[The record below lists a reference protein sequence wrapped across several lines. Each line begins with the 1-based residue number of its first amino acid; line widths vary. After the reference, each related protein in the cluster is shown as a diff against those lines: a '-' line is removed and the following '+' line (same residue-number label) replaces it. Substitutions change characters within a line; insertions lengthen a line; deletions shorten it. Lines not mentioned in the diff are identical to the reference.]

1 MKKLLFLI
9 ILFPSIILADDFK
22 MCQKIASE
30 INSSAPMTID
40 ETTRLTNTVCISS
53 LKKGKKVKLVYNYKI
68 LDGRVTKKNIQSR
81 RSNVLDKWCSKADMT
96 FTLKAYDIEH
106 SYSYMNDNYIAS
118 INLTINDCK

>member
-1 MKKLLFLI
+1 MKKLIFLI
-9 ILFPSIILADDFK
+9 TLFPNILLADDFK
-22 MCQKIASE
+22 MCQKTASE
-30 INSSAPMTID
+30 INSSAPMTVN
-40 ETTRLTNTVCISS
+40 ETTRLDNASCISS
-53 LKKGKKVKLVYNYKI
+53 LKKGKKIKLLYSYKI

-96 FTLKAYDIEH
+96 FTLKAYDIEY